1 MFGSTNSF
9 KISLYCIGD
18 GSPKTRSPAGRG
30 RGRARPTQEVYVPRA
45 RRMAE
50 QAQVL
55 NDSDTSAPNEKPLVE
70 SITQKFSDRGDGQ
83 FDDADAITVSPAVE
97 SSDTKRVS
105 NSLVHCKNLRL
116 QETEPDAYNYSKP
129 ESMQVSQDDMLIEL
143 GADYDKPVS
152 TINSNSHAEAGLDG
166 SDINTPVTDKLS
178 DSPAELVNLSHS
190 KQQSSKVSIQD
201 THISETST
209 LKTPSDNI
217 ADIDC
222 VQSED
227 KTEYKELASH
237 DLDLSSG
244 AVETGAAAAE
254 NLSENSIITNTAG
267 NPVSTL
273 TAMEVDNL
281 TNVQPPVNRD
291 KTDED
296 TSSVIKLPIEPSMDN
311 GNNDM
316 SMVSTADCSY
326 LSNPEHSKE
335 SQSNLENNQPEITQS
350 LDELSMEMTQNTP
363 SKTQEFSSTPAPE
376 DATQQSSKKLTKAE
390 KKGKVKK
397 EKKPKKTKKT
407 KEDKAETPETK
418 TLKQEKTKPKDNKIA
433 STENEKSGE
442 DEAEEESWDA
452 MFDDTGECLDDD
464 LMKEV
469 CQQNII

>member
-1 MFGSTNSF
+1 M
-9 KISLYCIGD
+9 
-18 GSPKTRSPAGRG
+18 
-30 RGRARPTQEVYVPRA
+30 
-45 RRMAE
+45 
-50 QAQVL
+50 
-55 NDSDTSAPNEKPLVE
+55 
-70 SITQKFSDRGDGQ
+70 
-83 FDDADAITVSPAVE
+83 
-97 SSDTKRVS
+97 
-105 NSLVHCKNLRL
+105 
-116 QETEPDAYNYSKP
+116 
-129 ESMQVSQDDMLIEL
+129 
-143 GADYDKPVS
+143 
-152 TINSNSHAEAGLDG
+152 
-166 SDINTPVTDKLS
+166 
-178 DSPAELVNLSHS
+178 
-190 KQQSSKVSIQD
+190 
-201 THISETST
+201 
-209 LKTPSDNI
+209 
-217 ADIDC
+217 
-222 VQSED
+222 QSED
-227 KTEYKELASH
+227 KTKYKELASH

-244 AVETGAAAAE
+244 ADETGAAAE

-281 TNVQPPVNRD
+281 TNVQPPVNRHN
-291 KTDED
+291 TDED

-316 SMVSTADCSY
+316 SMVSTADCSDI
-326 LSNPEHSKE
+326 SNPEHSKE

-418 TLKQEKTKPKDNKIA
+418 TLKQEKTKLKDNKIA

>member
-1 MFGSTNSF
+1 MLF
-9 KISLYCIGD
+9 
-18 GSPKTRSPAGRG
+18 RS
-30 RGRARPTQEVYVPRA
+30 
-45 RRMAE
+45 
-50 QAQVL
+50 
-55 NDSDTSAPNEKPLVE
+55 
-70 SITQKFSDRGDGQ
+70 
-83 FDDADAITVSPAVE
+83 
-97 SSDTKRVS
+97 
-105 NSLVHCKNLRL
+105 
-116 QETEPDAYNYSKP
+116 
-129 ESMQVSQDDMLIEL
+129 IEI

-152 TINSNSHAEAGLDG
+152 TINSNSHAEAGIDS
-166 SDINTPVTDKLS
+166 SDTNTPVTDKVS
-178 DSPAELVNLSHS
+178 DSPAKPVNLSHS
-190 KQQSSKVSIQD
+190 QQQSSKVSIQD

-227 KTEYKELASH
+227 KTECKELAPH

-244 AVETGAAAAE
+244 ADETGAAAE

-281 TNVQPPVNRD
+281 TNLQPPVNRD
-291 KTDED
+291 KTDDD

-311 GNNDM
+311 GNM

-407 KEDKAETPETK
+407 KEDKAEKPETK
-418 TLKQEKTKPKDNKIA
+418 SLKQEKTKLKDNKIA

-469 CQQNII
+469 CQQNMF